1 MVEVMIRKVI
11 EYKLGVLKYM
21 LDGRCISDRNKK
33 H

>member
-1 MVEVMIRKVI
+1 MIREVI